1 MSKQLAGRN
10 VMFNYVTLEA
20 LILINLHVEASVY
33 YGMQLKKKRGEKV
46 LDSKQMKLS
55 IKERQI
61 LFSKLPVH

>member
-20 LILINLHVEASVY
+20 LINLHVKASMH

-61 LFSKLPVH
+61 FFF